1 MSKIIK
7 KACNAIH
14 ECLNDQ
20 FEQLWNIPHAVGA
33 FDRKH
38 IQIESPKLSGSL
50 YHSYK
55 VFFRVVLLVA
65 CDARY
70 CFTLFDL
77 DQYASN
83 NNSSDLGNSTVGK

>member
-1 MSKIIK
+1 MPVPTTEEDWLQIF
-7 KACNAIH
+7 
-14 ECLNDQ
+14 DQ
-20 FEQLWNIPHAVGA
+20 FEQLWNIPHAAGA
-33 FDRKH
+33 LDRKH

-55 VFFRVVLLVA
+55 GFFRIVLLVV

-77 DQYASN
+77 DEYGSS
-83 NNSSDLGNSTVGK
+83 NNSSDLGNSTMGK